1 MRAWLLC
8 CLAALGGCE
17 STLAGVYGGFAT
29 RNAEYCE
36 ANPDCEARNPIDG
49 KAWICDTLLHTC
61 LPPDTCLSSEHSC
74 QGAEKPICADG
85 LCVPCS
91 VDAPS
96 GDAEC
101 QTRSEQRRD
110 NRRVCIAGSC
120 QECRATSDCP
130 ALRPVC
136 AAQSCRSCREHAE
149 CGSGICRTDDSM
161 REDAAAAIGTC
172 VDEAVIGYVDADQQM
187 SGSGTRQS
195 PVSALADA
203 VLLGRTFL
211 SVRPSGNAYGALS
224 VRNAKLIV
232 VGQRIGNQTPVLTAV
247 SVNTGSLVLSHVSV
261 LPKNGQDGISC
272 GSQAE
277 LGLRNVSVSGPS
289 SAARGVVAES
299 TCLRVDV
306 QASRFINIQGHAL
319 ALLPGSTSYRIVN
332 SAFRNCG
339 STNPKYGSAAV
350 LLGQGTRGVFTYNT
364 LYQNL
369 DAIDCGSSQRIDN
382 SVAVGGAFPGCVL
395 DSPDQEADLSP
406 EQLQLQDTPRNHAC
420 CIDQA
425 VPDSTVQS
433 DVQGTPRPQGM
444 GPDRGY
450 WEG

>member
-1 MRAWLLC
+1 
-8 CLAALGGCE
+8 
-17 STLAGVYGGFAT
+17 
-29 RNAEYCE
+29 
-36 ANPDCEARNPIDG
+36 
-49 KAWICDTLLHTC
+49 
-61 LPPDTCLSSEHSC
+61 
-74 QGAEKPICADG
+74 
-85 LCVPCS
+85 
-91 VDAPS
+91 
-96 GDAEC
+96 
-101 QTRSEQRRD
+101 
-110 NRRVCIAGSC
+110 
-120 QECRATSDCP
+120 
-130 ALRPVC
+130 
-136 AAQSCRSCREHAE
+136 
-149 CGSGICRTDDSM
+149 M
-161 REDAAAAIGTC
+161 REDATAAIGTC
-172 VDEAVIGYVDADQQM
+172 VDEALIGYVDADQQM

-195 PVSALADA
+195 PVSSLADA
-203 VLLGRTFL
+203 ALLGKTFL
-211 SVRPSGNAYGALS
+211 SVRPSGNTYGVLT

-232 VGQRIGNQTPVLTAV
+232 VGQRIGNQTPVLNAA
-247 SVNTGSLVLSHVSV
+247 SVNTGSLVLSQVSV
-261 LPKNGQDGISC
+261 LPKNGQDGIIC

-277 LGLRNVSVSGPS
+277 LGLSSVSVSGPS

-299 TCLRVDV
+299 NCLRVDV

-382 SVAVGGAFPGCVL
+382 SVAVSGSFPGCVL
-395 DSPDQEADLSP
+395 DRPDQEADLSP

-425 VPDSTVQS
+425 IPDSTVQT